1 LNCPY
6 LDCNYRKIQ
15 TDTIHCPDCSRY
27 LKTCER
33 CSSPN
38 RAFAVYCCECGKLLP
53 ESDADWPA
61 FKGGWQRLGLNRF
74 VLNRRI
80 PELGTGEMGGI
91 QLSDPCKSLL
101 ICDRHLF
108 AISQSGEIK
117 VADISQNHIRE
128 VTSFHAGGN
137 IYAMPVIERGS
148 LYMAAEKELLAYSLG
163 NMFSQK
169 APVSPRWE
177 ISSDGTPIRELLAFQ
192 NRLFFTLTY
201 PDRHHEIHALDS
213 IRSVQPKPPEKLCAG
228 PRLSSIAGHYTE
240 KVKKVYFL
248 SEDQIGLR
256 LHLTD
261 YSKNSGAEAVS
272 LMVKGAP
279 SPFRERVPIAVIGA
293 RIFLV
298 FRKEETLCRLDA
310 NTGEVDRQ
318 FCKNIREFAMA
329 GINDP
334 VATISEGLFFQRINK
349 KVDIGNNQTI
359 KGSPLILKDCAVVV
373 GMRDGNVHLYDLH
386 NPALPLIWSVSEHS
400 DEEITVLAASQN
412 IIAAG
417 NDKGRVRVCR
427 LV

>member
-1 LNCPY
+1 
-6 LDCNYRKIQ
+6 
-15 TDTIHCPDCSRY
+15 
-27 LKTCER
+27 
-33 CSSPN
+33 
-38 RAFAVYCCECGKLLP
+38 
-53 ESDADWPA
+53 
-61 FKGGWQRLGLNRF
+61 
-74 VLNRRI
+74 
-80 PELGTGEMGGI
+80 M
-91 QLSDPCKSLL
+91 
-101 ICDRHLF
+101 
-108 AISQSGEIK
+108 
-117 VADISQNHIRE
+117 
-128 VTSFHAGGN
+128 
-137 IYAMPVIERGS
+137 
-148 LYMAAEKELLAYSLG
+148 
-163 NMFSQK
+163 
-169 APVSPRWE
+169 
-177 ISSDGTPIRELLAFQ
+177 
-192 NRLFFTLTY
+192 
-201 PDRHHEIHALDS
+201 
-213 IRSVQPKPPEKLCAG
+213 
-228 PRLSSIAGHYTE
+228 
-240 KVKKVYFL
+240 KKVYFL